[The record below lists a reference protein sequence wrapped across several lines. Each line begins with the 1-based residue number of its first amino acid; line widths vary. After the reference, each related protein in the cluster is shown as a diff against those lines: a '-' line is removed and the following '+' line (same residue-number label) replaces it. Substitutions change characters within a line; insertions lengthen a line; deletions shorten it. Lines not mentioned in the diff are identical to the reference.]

1 MAVYIDP
8 DGNEVVVTQKAG
20 RRSLERLGYT
30 LIEADPEDWD
40 VAEQPPVLTPP
51 GSAPEARYTDVL
63 TRDDLH
69 GTPPA
74 APVVND
80 PPAAVVNDPAERGDL
95 GGGVVETEQAPLG
108 VKLEP
113 DAQPS
118 GEPAPWVAEA
128 EQAAAELDEAPVDAE
143 PVAPQPEPGVEPEP
157 EPDPEPKP
165 APAKRT
171 GGRRGSKA
179 ASDD

>member
-20 RRSLERLGYT
+20 RRSLEILGYV
-30 LIEADPEDWD
+30 LIEGDPDDPDDED
-40 VAEQPPVLTPP
+40 AEEGIAAPSLTPP
-51 GSAPEARYTDVL
+51 ATEPRYSDVL
-63 TRDDLH
+63 TREDLH

-74 APVVND
+74 VP
-80 PPAAVVNDPAERGDL
+80 VVNDPAERGDL

-108 VKLEP
+108 VHLAPDPEP
-113 DAQPS
+113 TGD
-118 GEPAPWVAEA
+118 PAPWADDVATETA
-128 EQAAAELDEAPVDAE
+128 PDVPADDSETAAVD
-143 PVAPQPEPGVEPEP
+143 VEPAVTEP
-157 EPDPEPKP
+157 EPEPKP

>member
-40 VAEQPPVLTPP
+40 VEEQPPVLTPP

-69 GTPPA
+69 GTS
-74 APVVND
+74 
-80 PPAAVVNDPAERGDL
+80 PAAVVNDPAERGDL

-128 EQAAAELDEAPVDAE
+128 EQAAADLDEAPADAE
-143 PVAPQPEPGVEPEP
+143 PVAPQPEPGVEP